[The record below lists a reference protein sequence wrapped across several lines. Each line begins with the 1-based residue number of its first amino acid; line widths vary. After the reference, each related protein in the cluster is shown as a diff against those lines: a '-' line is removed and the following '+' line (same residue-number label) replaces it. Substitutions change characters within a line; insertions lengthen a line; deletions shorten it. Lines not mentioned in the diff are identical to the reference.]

1 MKRSRNDTKAWVAR
15 LCRVTLCWPLLLA
28 FACSLNAQEM
38 TRQQLS
44 DSAKHFAQE
53 FYSWYVRTA
62 QNEHAAP
69 AWDFALK
76 HRSSAFSPE
85 LLRALKEDSAAQA
98 NSPGEI
104 VGLDFDPFLASQDPE
119 DRYEVGKVTQ
129 KGKSYWVE
137 VYGVRSGK
145 RIEPAAVLAELLRRN
160 GHWTFVNFHY
170 PGPYGN
176 DLLSILKL
184 LREDRQKSAQ

>member
-1 MKRSRNDTKAWVAR
+1 
-15 LCRVTLCWPLLLA
+15 
-28 FACSLNAQEM
+28 M

-44 DSAKHFAQE
+44 DSARDFAQK
-53 FYSWYVRTA
+53 FYSWYVPIA
-62 QNEHAAP
+62 LNEHAGP
-69 AWDFALK
+69 ASDLALK

-104 VGLDFDPFLASQDPE
+104 VGLDFDPFLNSQDPE
-119 DRYEVGKVTQ
+119 DRYEVGKVTR
-129 KGKSYWVE
+129 KGDSYWVE

-145 RIEPAAVLAELLRRN
+145 RMEPVAVLAELVRRN

-170 PGPYGN
+170 PGPHGT
-176 DLLSILKL
+176 DLLSLLKR
-184 LREDRQKSAQ
+184 LREERQKSAH